1 MSKGPYPFKE
11 SDIKRAIRAAQK
23 VGREAIIEIDL
34 GDGRCMRITS
44 VKPNINEQTA
54 QTDWDAEIKKLS
66 T

>member
-1 MSKGPYPFKE
+1 MSKGPFAFKE
-11 SDIKRAIRAAQK
+11 SDITRAIRAAQK
-23 VGREAIIEIDL
+23 AGREAKIEIDL

-44 VKPNINEQTA
+44 VKPSVNEQTA